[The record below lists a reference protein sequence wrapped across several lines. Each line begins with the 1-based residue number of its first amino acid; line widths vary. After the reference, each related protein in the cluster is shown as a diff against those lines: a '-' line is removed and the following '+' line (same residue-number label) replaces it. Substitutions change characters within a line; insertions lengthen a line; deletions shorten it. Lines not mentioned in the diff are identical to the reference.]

1 MPRQARKKSSCGIYH
16 IMLRGINKQNLFE
29 DNEDRQRFI
38 DTIGY
43 FKAISGYSLYGYCLM
58 DNHVH
63 LLIKETSES
72 ISMGI
77 KRISSSFVYW
87 YNQKY
92 NRCGHLFQERYK
104 SEVVENERYFLTVLR
119 YIHQN
124 PIKAGI
130 TKDMEQYPWSSYS
143 EYTGVANI
151 TDVDFAL
158 GIFSADR
165 VKAIELFKKHTEEE
179 SKDQCLEVRE
189 TIRVS
194 DEEVIAQMKQL
205 GIQTISQLQTLE
217 KKKRNEIIRIIKR
230 IEGVSIRQ
238 MARITGISKSVIS
251 RI

>member
-1 MPRQARKKSSCGIYH
+1 MPRQARKKSNSGIYH
-16 IMLRGINKQNLFE
+16 VMLRGINRQNLFE

-38 DTIGY
+38 NTIGY
-43 FKAISGYSLYGYCLM
+43 YKTISGYNLYGYCLM
-58 DNHVH
+58 DNHIH
-63 LLIKETSES
+63 LLLRETNES

-77 KRISSSFVYW
+77 KRISSSFVHW

-130 TKDMEQYPWSSYS
+130 VKKLEQYPWSSYR
-143 EYTGVANI
+143 EYIGRANI

-158 GIFSADR
+158 EFFSKDKLEA
-165 VKAIELFKKHTEEE
+165 VELFKEYSKEENE
-179 SKDQCLEVRE
+179 DQCLEMRE
-189 TIRVS
+189 TVRVS
-194 DEEVIAQMKQL
+194 DAEVIAYMKRL
-205 GIQTISQLQTLE
+205 GIQTVSHLQRLE
-217 KKKRNEIIRIIKR
+217 KKERNEIIRAIKR

-238 MARITGISKSVIS
+238 LARITGISKSVIS